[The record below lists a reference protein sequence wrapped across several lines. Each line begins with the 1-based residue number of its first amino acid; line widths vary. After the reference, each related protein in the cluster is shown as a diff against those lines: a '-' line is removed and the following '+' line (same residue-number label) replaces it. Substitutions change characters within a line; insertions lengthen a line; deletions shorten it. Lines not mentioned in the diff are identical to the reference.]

1 MNNHRKLNEKEETIR
16 ISGTLDVVAD
26 YLKSK
31 YQWSYQDAARV
42 ALLLLVEQ
50 ECDISE
56 VPNLSRFSENSI
68 ESFIDEQK
76 AQGMFGNMRVFFN
89 FTEAKMK
96 VMNAIPLYILDWM
109 ITPELEDKKLLKTF
123 FSILET
129 LASCARIIE
138 DIHVC
143 VCCRAWEQAS
153 KNHMRRF
160 DIERLFSE
168 KDKGGDKSNFICT
181 LASEDGEQRCGHS
194 HWKCKLYMSGN
205 VCTLTEN
212 KLMGIIN
219 KLSEERIIEPVVEKK
234 QYRFL

>member
-31 YQWSYQDAARV
+31 YQWSYQDAAKV

-76 AQGMFGNMRVFFN
+76 AQGMFGNTRVFFN

-109 ITPELEDKKLLKTF
+109 ITPELEDK
-123 FSILET
+123 
-129 LASCARIIE
+129 
-138 DIHVC
+138 
-143 VCCRAWEQAS
+143 
-153 KNHMRRF
+153 
-160 DIERLFSE
+160 
-168 KDKGGDKSNFICT
+168 NF
-181 LASEDGEQRCGHS
+181 
-194 HWKCKLYMSGN
+194 
-205 VCTLTEN
+205 
-212 KLMGIIN
+212 
-219 KLSEERIIEPVVEKK
+219 
-234 QYRFL
+234 